1 MIISRVLIRDY
12 KQYVGEHDI
21 TVPSSATVGVVGAN
35 GVGKTTLF
43 EAIEWALY
51 GTGVA
56 SAKDVRP
63 RGRTG
68 STSVSVTLDLPA
80 TNEQYIVERELKRSS
95 ANAVVYKVESDGEE
109 VKIVTGTSPVNDFV
123 QSTLIGLDHKA
134 FTATFFTRQK
144 ELGFFAD
151 LGEAARRRDVGKL
164 LGLETIRIAQ
174 QKIGED
180 RLQARNN
187 ATVLDKQYETQSKG
201 HDFPAEIRAAE
212 DAIAASEKQL
222 AIAHKD
228 VDAATLR
235 VTALDKDLAEQQA
248 LKDRDGQFA
257 TRLVELRGQS
267 HAAAQQRDTCTA
279 DLTRLDARAKE
290 REALLPKA
298 QALPALEAQVREM
311 EEKRAVHQKRQQ
323 LHQALVAHE
332 RRRGDVITSL
342 RSLVTAIVPPR
353 PIDGWAWGNGDSEDP
368 VSAAVRCVTAI
379 ETVDLSA
386 AERREQSLQR
396 LRALAKERQD
406 ALATLQTYEE
416 TRKRLEET
424 LNAQLMQGHPAPEL
438 EAAQARLQ
446 ELQRQEATLAAELGQ
461 VVTGQEKLARLAA
474 NLRKADMN
482 EPCPTCGRPFSSDDV
497 AATLEVF
504 KQQIDTLQRQAT
516 GIKERRAALDRER
529 SVLQKTF
536 AELEKRASDID
547 KTRQRIAASVP
558 YITGQTAK
566 VDDLERQLNAELATI
581 GRSSVPD
588 DHEITR
594 ISIEVQTWRRMI
606 DARGHITKYHRDIV
620 TIDAEL
626 TPVRR
631 DLEGLGE
638 VQYDEQ
644 EHRKVALAHQD
655 VLKAATT
662 VSAIDSELARRAQI
676 EADLAAARGKI
687 ATLDG
692 EIVTLEKERAAVG
705 FDPAKLAA
713 VAEDLRKAREERE
726 VAIEMRHRVG
736 NELVANEH
744 VLARLIE
751 EKERIADLA
760 KEAEAQRHL
769 YDRLDQMYRE
779 FDEFDRYAAAWYAP
793 RLGEITSEL
802 VAEVTDGKYDH
813 VVFDNNFGI
822 EIYDGEDEKF
832 PLETFSG
839 GERDAIA
846 LCARIALS
854 RVIGST
860 GTQPPGFLV
869 LDEVFGSLDLDRRQR
884 LLDMLGRITGSGEH
898 FRQVFIISHV
908 DDVRTSQIF
917 DELWQ
922 IVENEEGSS
931 EIRALGH
938 GSDIGEL

>member
-21 TVPSSATVGVVGAN
+21 AIPSSATIGVIGAN

-56 SAKDVRP
+56 SARDVRP
-63 RGRTG
+63 RGRSG
-68 STSVSVTLDLPA
+68 STTVSITLDLPG
-80 TNEQYIVERELKRSS
+80 TGEQYIVERELKRSS
-95 ANAVVYKVESDGEE
+95 ASAVVYKVEPDGEE

-144 ELGFFAD
+144 ELGFFGD
-151 LGEAARRRDVGKL
+151 LGDAARRREVGKL

-187 ATVLDKQYETQSKG
+187 ATVLEKQYETQSKG
-201 HDFPAEIRAAE
+201 HDFPAEITAAE
-212 DAIAASEKQL
+212 EVIAASQQQL
-222 AIAHKD
+222 AVAHKD

-235 VTALDKDLAEQQA
+235 VTALDKDLAGQQA

-267 HAAAQQRDTCTA
+267 HAATQQRDTCTS
-279 DLTRLDARAKE
+279 DLARLDARAKE

-298 QALPALEAQVREM
+298 QALPALEAQVREL
-311 EEKRAVHQKRQQ
+311 EEKRAVHQQRQQ
-323 LHQALVAHE
+323 LHQALLAHE
-332 RRRGDVITSL
+332 RRRGDVINSL
-342 RSLVTAIVPPR
+342 RSLVTEIVPPS
-353 PIDGWAWGNGDSEDP
+353 PVDGWTWGNGDSEDP
-368 VSAAVRCVTAI
+368 ISAAIRCVTAI
-379 ETVDLSA
+379 GTVDISA

-396 LRALAKERQD
+396 LRS
-406 ALATLQTYEE
+406 LATDRAKAQQDLKRYEDA
-416 TRKRLEET
+416 RKNL
-424 LNAQLMQGHPAPEL
+424 LAQLAQKTADGDPAEALKDAQQRMQD
-438 EAAQARLQ
+438 
-446 ELQRQEATLAAELGQ
+446 LQRDDLSLKAQ
-461 VVTGQEKLARLAA
+461 VEGILPQQQKITRLMT
-474 NLRKADMN
+474 NLRQQDMN
-482 EPCPTCGRPFSSDDV
+482 EPCPTCGRPFSPGDV
-497 AATLEVF
+497 A
-504 KQQIDTLQRQAT
+504 DTLALFEQQVAALKRQVADLEAKRQQVTRQRQEAQAAVASLET
-516 GIKERRAALDRER
+516 RAGEIRTLKQRIEASAPYIDDQSKRVNELDNAIRTEMRALDRD
-529 SVLQKTF
+529 SL
-536 AELEKRASDID
+536 
-547 KTRQRIAASVP
+547 
-558 YITGQTAK
+558 
-566 VDDLERQLNAELATI
+566 
-581 GRSSVPD
+581 PD
-588 DHEITR
+588 EHEITR
-594 ISIEVQTWRRMI
+594 VSVEVQTWRRMI
-606 DARGHITKYHRDIV
+606 DARGHITRYHSDIV

-631 DLEGLGE
+631 DLEGIGE
-638 VQYDEQ
+638 VHYDEQ

-655 VLKAATT
+655 ALKAATT
-662 VSAIDSELARRAQI
+662 VSAIDRELARRAQI
-676 EADLAAARGKI
+676 EADLAAAREKI
-687 ATLDG
+687 ATLAG
-692 EIVTLEKERAAVG
+692 EIAALEKERAAVG
-705 FDPAKLAA
+705 FDAAKLAA

-736 NELVANEH
+736 SELVANEH
-744 VLARLIE
+744 VLARLVE
-751 EKERIADLA
+751 ERERIADLA

-769 YDRLDQMYRE
+769 HDRLDQMYRE

-802 VAEVTDGKYDH
+802 VAEVTDGKYDR

-869 LDEVFGSLDLDRRQR
+869 LDEVFGSLDLDRRQH

-908 DDVRTSQIF
+908 DDVRTSPIF

-922 IVENEEGSS
+922 IVENDEGSS
-931 EIRALGH
+931 ELRALGH